1 MRTIALCNQ
10 KGGTGKS
17 TSAHAIITGALDRG
31 HKVLAVDADAQANL
45 SYAMGADANKAG
57 VFDIMT
63 GRATAT
69 AAIQHTPRGDIIPGS
84 LQLAT
89 IDSITAGNRGK
100 GLLLK
105 GALAEVKGYDVVV
118 IDCAPGLGVLMMN
131 SLAAATEVL
140 IPMQADVLS
149 LQGLYMI
156 AHTIENTRTEGLT
169 VRGCFLTRYNGRSVL
184 SRDMATAIAAKCKA
198 LGLPYIDTPIREA
211 VAVREAAVMRQSILD
226 YAPKS
231 KPAQDYLALLDA
243 IKL

>member
-1 MRTIALCNQ
+1 MRVIALTNM
-10 KGGTGKS
+10 KGGTAKT

-45 SYAMGADANKAG
+45 SYAMRADANKAG

-69 AAIQHTPRGDIIPGS
+69 EAIQHTSRGDIIPGS

-89 IDSITAGNRGK
+89 IDSITAGTQGK

-105 GALAEVKGYDVVV
+105 AALAPVKGYDLIV

-131 SLAAATEVL
+131 SLEAATEAL

-156 AHTIENTRTEGLT
+156 NNTIKNTRNEKLR
-169 VRGCFLTRYNGRSVL
+169 VAGCFLTRYNGRSVL
-184 SRDMATAIAAKCKA
+184 SRDIAEAIATKCES
-198 LGLPYIDTPIREA
+198 LGLPYIDHPIREA
-211 VAVREAAVMRQSILD
+211 VAVKEAQAMRQSILD

-231 KPAQDYLALLDA
+231 KPAQDYTALLD
-243 IKL
+243 ILNL